1 MSNFFTLVSIE
12 NTKLWKRLSTKVMLI
27 IMILIIIVATS
38 IYKYY
43 NVSHKISNTIKIS
56 DNWKQELQ
64 QGLTLQKIQLKQ
76 LENDTNKMAKVS
88 IGSLEKTIAEGEYR
102 IRNNIKPESN
112 QNVWARSTDFATNAS
127 YGGIIALF
135 VIISC
140 SALVAGEFSEGTMK
154 MMISRPYKRS
164 EILTAKLVATII
176 YGLVLLVTT
185 FLVNFIML
193 GLFFGFNGLGNSE
206 MLWTSSKIVY
216 ISAALKTIIV
226 YGLNFLQVMVYVII
240 AFAISAISR
249 SRSIATGFSL
259 FLLFVGS
266 GIILMLAIY
275 FSWGKYLPLGMSN
288 FSSFVTQGAYIEG
301 TTLAFGLGISA
312 IYSIIFC
319 FAGYWVFA
327 KRDI

>member
-27 IMILIIIVATS
+27 IMILIIIIATG

-43 NVSHKISNTIKIS
+43 NVSHKISNTTTIS
-56 DNWKQELQ
+56 GNWKQDLQ
-64 QGLTLQKIQLKQ
+64 QSIILQKIQLKQ
-76 LENDTNKMAKVS
+76 VKNDTNRVAKTS

-102 IRNNIKPESN
+102 TRNNIKPESN
-112 QNVWARSTDFATNAS
+112 QNVWSRSTNFATNAGYS
-127 YGGIIALF
+127 GIIALF

-154 MMISRPYKRS
+154 MMVSRPYKRF
-164 EILTAKLVATII
+164 EILTAKLIATIL
-176 YGLVLLVTT
+176 YGLELLATT
-185 FLVNFIML
+185 FLLNFIML
-193 GLFFGFNGLGNSE
+193 GIFFGFNGMGNNE

-216 ISAALKTIIV
+216 IPAALKTITV
-226 YGLNFLQVMVYVII
+226 FGLNFLQVLVYVII
-240 AFAISAISR
+240 AFSISAISR

-266 GIILMLAIY
+266 SIIQMLAIY

-288 FSSFVTQGAYIEG
+288 FSVFVTSGTIITG
-301 TTLAFGLGISA
+301 TTLAYAIGLSF
-312 IYSIIFC
+312 IYSVIFC
-319 FAGYWVFA
+319 FVGYWVFE